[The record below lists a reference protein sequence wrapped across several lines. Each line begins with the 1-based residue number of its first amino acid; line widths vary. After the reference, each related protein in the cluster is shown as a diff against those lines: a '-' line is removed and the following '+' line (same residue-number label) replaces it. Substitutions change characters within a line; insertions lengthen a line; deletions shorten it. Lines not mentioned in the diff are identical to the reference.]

1 LVFFDLIHFDFRAG
15 SPLDRA
21 KLRFISALYMTVQYG
36 QFKVV
41 RMASLPARRVLA
53 LSSLATLLMSTACA
67 TLPAATTA
75 PDAKPASA
83 YASSQAFKA
92 SDAAW
97 PGEGWWKAYGDAQLT
112 GLIDEALAGSPDLAQ
127 AEARLRRADA
137 SAAQAQAADRP
148 NLGFRA
154 SASETKQS
162 YNGLIPGA
170 FLPQGFNDYGNVGFN
185 FAWDLDFWGK
195 NRAAIAAATSDAQ
208 AAKAEAAQARLM
220 LASSVA
226 AAYADLGRLYAER
239 DVTSRA
245 VALRGETVSL
255 VQSRVT
261 NGLDTQGELRQ
272 AQAGPPAA
280 RAELAALDEQIAQTR
295 NRIAALLGAGPD
307 RGLSVTPPKG
317 AALKPFGLP
326 ATLSADLVGRRP
338 DVAAARWRAEAAST
352 RVGQA
357 RTAFYPNINLS
368 AGVGL
373 DVLHLNKLFD
383 AGSDTQN
390 VGPAISLPIFDGGR
404 LRANLRG
411 AEAERDAAVAAYNAT
426 VVNALHDV
434 ADVAASERALASRL
448 SESHAAL
455 AASEDGYSIA
465 KLRYQGGLSTYQNV
479 LVAEETV
486 LTQRRIVADLD
497 SRALVLDVNLVRALG
512 GGLSSS

>member
-1 LVFFDLIHFDFRAG
+1 
-15 SPLDRA
+15 
-21 KLRFISALYMTVQYG
+21 MTVQYG

-41 RMASLPARRVLA
+41 RMVSFSARRGLA
-53 LSSLATLLMSTACA
+53 LSSLASLLMSSACA
-67 TLPAATTA
+67 TLPAATAA
-75 PDAKPASA
+75 PEAKPASA
-83 YASSQAFKA
+83 YATAQSFKA

-97 PGEGWWKAYGDAQLT
+97 PGDFWWKAYGDAQLN
-112 GLIDEALAGSPDLAQ
+112 GLVDEALAGSPDLAQ

-137 SAAQAQAADRP
+137 TIAQAQAADRP
-148 NLGFRA
+148 NVSFRA
-154 SASETKQS
+154 SAAETKQS

-208 AAKAEAAQARLM
+208 AAKAETAQARLM

-226 AAYADLGRLYAER
+226 AAYADLGRLYAQR
-239 DVTSRA
+239 DVTVRA
-245 VALRGETVSL
+245 VSLRGETVSL

-272 AQAGPPAA
+272 AEAGPPAA
-280 RAELAALDEQIAQTR
+280 RAELAALDEQITQTR

-307 RGLSVTPPKG
+307 RGLSVSPPR
-317 AALKPFGLP
+317 AATLKAFGLP
-326 ATLSADLVGRRP
+326 ATLAADLVGRRP
-338 DVAAARWRAEAAST
+338 DVAAARWRAEAAT
-352 RVGQA
+352 RRVGQA

-383 AGSDTQN
+383 SGSDTETF
-390 VGPAISLPIFDGGR
+390 GPAISLPIFDGGR
-404 LRANLRG
+404 LRAGLRG

-426 VVNALHDV
+426 VVNALRDV
-434 ADVAASERALASRL
+434 ADVAASERALVTRL
-448 SESHAAL
+448 SESRMAL
-455 AASEDGYSIA
+455 AASEDGYRIA

-479 LVAEETV
+479 LVAEEAV
-486 LTQRRIVADLD
+486 LTQRRVVADLD
-497 SRALVLDVNLVRALG
+497 SRALALDVSLARALG
-512 GGLSSS
+512 GGFSSS